1 MPTYRNKKKGILKF
15 LVFILIILNF
25 LVPMFLIGFNI
36 EINFN
41 YPNHYHD
48 SVHPKTQGFSKNDYE
63 PILNEEKQGLGSL
76 NITDFIFNELG
87 FNSSKSSD
95 LTYYN
100 QDLSEGAL
108 NMTYKGTEFIETTK
122 IAQVDNINENIT
134 DYEKITVTLN
144 ETINVVYNNTSV
156 NFLMYAPR
164 LTPFLV
170 TQLSV
175 ENNTTPIKPVTQGN
189 YSIEKYDS
197 IDFLVFNYK
206 NYYKYN
212 ALNFT
217 MHIIWEFN
225 LTIDSWKLTQYTEE
239 NLIIEEED
247 QIISPR
253 FNYQFNL
260 IGHEYNKT
268 EDDTFIKILADD
280 LWVNLTVNLPDKEL
294 LGNHILKINFKN
306 IVVDFLNS
314 DKSVYTKAL
323 IRVNN
328 TNFFIDFTA
337 NYIIRFVEPVD
348 ETWAIDRLVEDKDI
362 RERIYFPTIISG
374 PKHIYIK
381 YVNILEET
389 IGFDQVKSKTSL
401 FGRFLSYIEINVT
414 ELEEDIRNSLIFHEN
429 ATKRQGI
436 KITLPYMINGEVCPF
451 TFKYETDKD
460 LRVIIT
466 DNINMPI
473 IGLDVVIYYYGEKYG
488 TYISKDNNQPI
499 GPTITD
505 ENGEI
510 LVEYVPNGNY
520 TIKIYDSIT
529 DELIMEAEVSA
540 HVDTNYV
547 ATSIWHFP
555 LWILTFGS
563 INGIVIGLGF
573 IIYKKQKISK

>member
-1 MPTYRNKKKGILKF
+1 
-15 LVFILIILNF
+15 
-25 LVPMFLIGFNI
+25 MFLIGFNI
-36 EINFN
+36 EINLN

-87 FNSSKSSD
+87 FNSSKSSNSN
-95 LTYYN
+95 YN
-100 QDLSEGAL
+100 QDLSNGAL
-108 NMTYKGTEFIETTK
+108 NMTYKKTEFIETTK

-134 DYEKITVTLN
+134 DYEKISVTLN
-144 ETINVVYNNTSV
+144 ETISVVYNNTNV
-156 NFLMYAPR
+156 NYLMYAPR

-175 ENNTTPIKPVTQGN
+175 ENNTTPIKLVTQGN

-225 LTIDSWKLTQYTEE
+225 LTIDSWKLTQYAEE

-260 IGHEYNKT
+260 IGYEYNKT
-268 EDDTFIKILADD
+268 EDDTFIKIMADD

-381 YVNILEET
+381 YINILEET
-389 IGFDQVKSKTSL
+389 IAFDQVKSKTSL
-401 FGRFLSYIEINVT
+401 FGRILSYIEINVT
-414 ELEEDIRNSLIFHEN
+414 ELKEDIRNSLIFHEN
-429 ATKRQGI
+429 TTKRQGI
-436 KITLPYMINGEVCPF
+436 KITIPYMINGEVCPF
-451 TFKYETDKD
+451 TFKYKTDKD

-510 LVEYVPNGNY
+510 LVENVPNGNY
-520 TIKIYDSIT
+520 TIKIYDSTT